1 MKKLKVVVLLVAMG
15 LGLFSCE
22 KVCSSTC
29 GMIVSDN
36 VADYS
41 VVIRNDCSGN
51 DKVFYLSEGD
61 WMNAHPGSNY
71 CISNT
76 SNW

>member
-1 MKKLKVVVLLVAMG
+1 MKKLTVVVLLAMASV
-15 LGLFSCE
+15 LFSCQKE
-22 KVCSSTC
+22 CSSTC

-36 VADYS
+36 VYDYS

-51 DKVFYLSEGD
+51 DKIFYLSEGD